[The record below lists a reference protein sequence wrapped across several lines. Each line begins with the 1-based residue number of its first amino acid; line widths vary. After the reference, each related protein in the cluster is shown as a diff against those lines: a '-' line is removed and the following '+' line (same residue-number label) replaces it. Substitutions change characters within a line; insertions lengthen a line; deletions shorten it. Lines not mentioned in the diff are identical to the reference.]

1 MNLLQQTD
9 VFGVCSLVRLCPWRQ
24 TEGKRDRLWF
34 RLRWFRSRGQVK
46 HHFAT
51 EGPVASSCMV
61 VPQVITCH
69 PATSDG
75 KMLQLTGFNAK
86 ACTCAG
92 ARARAGTCANA
103 CWGPCV
109 VKHGRWKFIQQR
121 YEDCQS
127 EICVQFC
134 WSEKHDLTKNEFW
147 SSYGSS
153 SSPP

>member
-9 VFGVCSLVRLCPWRQ
+9 VFGVCSWRGFVPG
-24 TEGKRDRLWF
+24 GKQKAKEIDFDFDFDDLEAEAK
-34 RLRWFRSRGQVK
+34 SSI
-46 HHFAT
+46 HFAT

-86 ACTCAG
+86 ACTCASAG
-92 ARARAGTCANA
+92 ARAGTCTNA

-109 VKHGRWKFIQQR
+109 VKHG
-121 YEDCQS
+121 
-127 EICVQFC
+127 
-134 WSEKHDLTKNEFW
+134 L
-147 SSYGSS
+147 
-153 SSPP
+153 